1 MKLRSI
7 TLLLPTLVKGANGA
21 YSGNNVSSSELLDQ
35 VIDAMGGVGI
45 LDQIEGLTVQS
56 S

>member
-1 MKLRSI
+1 MKLRSV
-7 TLLLPTLVKGANGA
+7 TLLLPTLVKGTNGA
-21 YSGNNVSSSELLDQ
+21 SNGNNASSSELLDQ
-35 VIDAMGGVGI
+35 VIDAIGGVGT